1 MRQKIRDLE
10 AEVRSLQ
17 AALAVANSSTSSATS
32 LSNDTTGNDTTAP
45 NADSSVSSPL
55 ALSSAWQ
62 VSPSPIPLSPS
73 ALSTFSPFSL
83 DSHGAMTVNTTAM
96 YGATRTERADSR
108 SAASADGVLRIGEMM
123 SPDQSSSGIGGAG
136 EDTAPGSA
144 TTPSPYVFQQ

>member
-32 LSNDTTGNDTTAP
+32 LSNDTAGNDGTFI

-62 VSPSPIPLSPS
+62 VSPSPIPVSPS
-73 ALSTFSPFSL
+73 TLSTFSPFSL
-83 DSHGAMTVNTTAM
+83 DLHGATTANTAAM
-96 YGATRTERADSR
+96 YGTTRTERADSR

-123 SPDQSSSGIGGAG
+123 SSDQGSSGFGGAG
-136 EDTAPGSA
+136 DDAAQGSA
-144 TTPSPYVFQQ
+144 TTPPPYVFQ